1 MKRNIRLTIEYDG
14 SRYQGW
20 QRLGGDSSANTIQ
33 GKLEAVLSKMTGEDV
48 NINGS
53 GRTDAGVHA
62 YGQVA
67 NFHTNCMMSLGDIKE
82 YLTKYLPSDIGI
94 VEVSEASERFH
105 SRLNAK
111 EKTYL
116 YRIAIPGV
124 SNVFERKYLWYFPE
138 TLDVKKMEEAASLLI
153 GTHNFKGFS
162 SIKKTKNAATP
173 EDLITVCS
181 FFAIRYLLDCHGPT
195 IHTAIHVNPVISAHI
210 MLSLPLEYKC
220 SKFPCQEYTSGLIF
234 ATDCTALVQPPA
246 LFTITNAPIIA
257 AIVNTPNIIVSVI
270 STPFEP
276 DVVVNIVN
284 VINAKRI
291 QML

>member
-20 QRLGGDSSANTIQ
+20 QRLGGDSNANTIQ
-33 GKLEAVLSKMTGEDV
+33 GKLESVLSKMTGEDV

-67 NFHTNCMMSLGDIKE
+67 NFHTDCMMSVNEIKD

-138 TLDVKKMEEAASLLI
+138 TLDIKKMEEAASLLI
-153 GTHNFKGFS
+153 GTHDFVSFCNIRTNTQDTVRTVYDLTIEKKDDEIVLRITGNGFLYNMVR
-162 SIKKTKNAATP
+162 IM
-173 EDLITVCS
+173 V
-181 FFAIRYLLDCHGPT
+181 GT
-195 IHTAIHVNPVISAHI
+195 I
-210 MLSLPLEYKC
+210 LE
-220 SKFPCQEYTSGLIF
+220 
-234 ATDCTALVQPPA
+234 
-246 LFTITNAPIIA
+246 IA
-257 AIVNTPNIIVSVI
+257 AGSKPQGCIPQILEQRDRAAAGFTAPAWGLYLDRV
-270 STPFEP
+270 FYEQLP
-276 DVVVNIVN
+276 DD
-284 VINAKRI
+284 R
-291 QML
+291 MEG

>member
-20 QRLGGDSSANTIQ
+20 QRLGGDSNANTIQ
-33 GKLEAVLSKMTGEDV
+33 GKLESVLSKMTGEDV

-67 NFHTNCMMSLGDIKE
+67 NFHTDCMMSVNEIKD

-111 EKTYL
+111 KKTYL

-138 TLDVKKMEEAASLLI
+138 TLDIKKMEEAASLLI
-153 GTHNFKGFS
+153 GTHDFLQLRKRKNLPSVVSITSRSKRQKKKSRSLIQEMASFITWSGF
-162 SIKKTKNAATP
+162 
-173 EDLITVCS
+173 
-181 FFAIRYLLDCHGPT
+181 LLE
-195 IHTAIHVNPVISAHI
+195 
-210 MLSLPLEYKC
+210 L
-220 SKFPCQEYTSGLIF
+220 
-234 ATDCTALVQPPA
+234 
-246 LFTITNAPIIA
+246 
-257 AIVNTPNIIVSVI
+257 
-270 STPFEP
+270 
-276 DVVVNIVN
+276 
-284 VINAKRI
+284 
-291 QML
+291 

>member
-20 QRLGGDSSANTIQ
+20 QRLGGDSNANTIQ
-33 GKLEAVLSKMTGEDV
+33 GKLESVLSKMTGEDV

-67 NFHTNCMMSLGDIKE
+67 NFHTDCMMSVNEIKN

-138 TLDVKKMEEAASLLI
+138 TLDIKKMEEAASLLI
-153 GTHNFKGFS
+153 GTHDFKGFS
-162 SIKKTKNAATP
+162 SIKKTNEIYRP
-173 EDLITVCS
+173 
-181 FFAIRYLLDCHGPT
+181 
-195 IHTAIHVNPVISAHI
+195 
-210 MLSLPLEYKC
+210 
-220 SKFPCQEYTSGLIF
+220 
-234 ATDCTALVQPPA
+234 
-246 LFTITNAPIIA
+246 
-257 AIVNTPNIIVSVI
+257 
-270 STPFEP
+270 
-276 DVVVNIVN
+276 
-284 VINAKRI
+284 
-291 QML
+291 

>member
-20 QRLGGDSSANTIQ
+20 QRLGGDSNANTIQ
-33 GKLEAVLSKMTGEDV
+33 GKLESVLSKMTGEDV

-67 NFHTNCMMSLGDIKE
+67 NFHTDCMMSVSEIKN

-138 TLDVKKMEEAASLLI
+138 TLDIKKMEEAASLLI
-153 GTHNFKGFS
+153 GTHDFKGFS
-162 SIKKTKNAATP
+162 SIKKTKKSTVRSIYNIEIKKTKKEIQISYTGNGFLHNMVRILTGTLVEVGCGKIKP
-173 EDLITVCS
+173 EDITKALESTKRSDAGIPAPPQGLFLVYTKNKTGK
-181 FFAIRYLLDCHGPT
+181 FAAYKQYLLVSFLSYLFCK
-195 IHTAIHVNPVISAHI
+195 HTTYLSAKI
-210 MLSLPLEYKC
+210 
-220 SKFPCQEYTSGLIF
+220 
-234 ATDCTALVQPPA
+234 
-246 LFTITNAPIIA
+246 LF
-257 AIVNTPNIIVSVI
+257 S
-270 STPFEP
+270 P
-276 DVVVNIVN
+276 DFLCNFFH
-284 VINAKRI
+284 
-291 QML
+291 

>member
-20 QRLGGDSSANTIQ
+20 QRLGGDSNANTIQ
-33 GKLEAVLSKMTGEDV
+33 GKLESVLSKMTGEDV

-67 NFHTNCMMSLGDIKE
+67 NFHTDCMMSVNEIKN

-116 YRIAIPGV
+116 YRIAIP
-124 SNVFERKYLWYFPE
+124 E
-138 TLDVKKMEEAASLLI
+138 TLDIKKMEEAASLLI
-153 GTHNFKGFS
+153 GTHDFKGFS
-162 SIKKTKNAATP
+162 SIKKTKKSTVRSIYNIEIKKTKKEIQISYTGNGFLHNMVRILTGTLVEVGCGKIKP
-173 EDLITVCS
+173 EDITKALES
-181 FFAIRYLLDCHGPT
+181 TKRSDAGI
-195 IHTAIHVNPVISAHI
+195 TAP
-210 MLSLPLEYKC
+210 P
-220 SKFPCQEYTSGLIF
+220 QGLF
-234 ATDCTALVQPPA
+234 L
-246 LFTITNAPIIA
+246 
-257 AIVNTPNIIVSVI
+257 VSVGY
-270 STPFEP
+270 
-276 DVVVNIVN
+276 
-284 VINAKRI
+284 
-291 QML
+291 

>member
-162 SIKKTKNAATP
+162 SIKKTKKSTIRTIYDIKIKKTKKEIQITYTGNGFLHNMVRILTGTLVEVGCGKIKPADITKALESTKRADAGITAP
-173 EDLITVCS
+173 PQGLFLVSVEYLYLFILKIKQGSLLLINSTS
-181 FFAIRYLLDCHGPT
+181 LFHFYLIFFANTLL
-195 IHTAIHVNPVISAHI
+195 I
-210 MLSLPLEYKC
+210 
-220 SKFPCQEYTSGLIF
+220 
-234 ATDCTALVQPPA
+234 
-246 LFTITNAPIIA
+246 
-257 AIVNTPNIIVSVI
+257 
-270 STPFEP
+270 
-276 DVVVNIVN
+276 
-284 VINAKRI
+284 
-291 QML
+291 

>member
-20 QRLGGDSSANTIQ
+20 QRLGGDSNANTIQ
-33 GKLEAVLSKMTGEDV
+33 GKLESVLSKMTGEDV

-67 NFHTNCMMSLGDIKE
+67 NFHTDCMMSVNEIKN

-138 TLDVKKMEEAASLLI
+138 TLDIKKMEEAASLLI
-153 GTHNFKGFS
+153 GTHDFKGFS
-162 SIKKTKNAATP
+162 SIKKTKKSTVRSIYNIEIKKTKKEIQISYTGNGFLHNKSTGKYKKKRCRDYCTASRVISGFCGVLRSN
-173 EDLITVCS
+173 LILPRLPQQFLSLILVLPTV
-181 FFAIRYLLDCHGPT
+181 LLLLIYYRSHKKQ
-195 IHTAIHVNPVISAHI
+195 IHTVGLGIVFPKECILLPV
-210 MLSLPLEYKC
+210 
-220 SKFPCQEYTSGLIF
+220 
-234 ATDCTALVQPPA
+234 
-246 LFTITNAPIIA
+246 
-257 AIVNTPNIIVSVI
+257 
-270 STPFEP
+270 
-276 DVVVNIVN
+276 
-284 VINAKRI
+284 
-291 QML
+291 

>member
-20 QRLGGDSSANTIQ
+20 QRLGGDSNANTIQ
-33 GKLEAVLSKMTGEDV
+33 GKLESVLSKMTGEDV

-67 NFHTNCMMSLGDIKE
+67 NFHTDCMMSVSEIKN

-138 TLDVKKMEEAASLLI
+138 TLDIKKMEEAASLLI
-153 GTHNFKGFS
+153 GTILKDFLQLRKRKNLPSVVSITSRSKRQKKKSRSLIQEMASFITWSGF
-162 SIKKTKNAATP
+162 
-173 EDLITVCS
+173 
-181 FFAIRYLLDCHGPT
+181 LLE
-195 IHTAIHVNPVISAHI
+195 
-210 MLSLPLEYKC
+210 L
-220 SKFPCQEYTSGLIF
+220 
-234 ATDCTALVQPPA
+234 
-246 LFTITNAPIIA
+246 
-257 AIVNTPNIIVSVI
+257 
-270 STPFEP
+270 
-276 DVVVNIVN
+276 
-284 VINAKRI
+284 
-291 QML
+291 

>member
-20 QRLGGDSSANTIQ
+20 QRLGGDSNANTIQ
-33 GKLEAVLSKMTGEDV
+33 GKLESVLSKMTGEDV

-67 NFHTNCMMSLGDIKE
+67 NFHTDCMMSVNEIKN

-138 TLDVKKMEEAASLLI
+138 TLDIKKMEEAASLLI
-153 GTHNFKGFS
+153 GTHDFKGKNLPS
-162 SIKKTKNAATP
+162 VVSITSRSKRQKKKSRS
-173 EDLITVCS
+173 LIQEMA
-181 FFAIRYLLDCHGPT
+181 FFITWSGFLLE
-195 IHTAIHVNPVISAHI
+195 
-210 MLSLPLEYKC
+210 L
-220 SKFPCQEYTSGLIF
+220 
-234 ATDCTALVQPPA
+234 
-246 LFTITNAPIIA
+246 
-257 AIVNTPNIIVSVI
+257 
-270 STPFEP
+270 
-276 DVVVNIVN
+276 
-284 VINAKRI
+284 
-291 QML
+291 

>member
-111 EKTYL
+111 KNLPLPYCDSWGIEC
-116 YRIAIPGV
+116 
-124 SNVFERKYLWYFPE
+124 FERKYLWYFPE
-138 TLDVKKMEEAASLLI
+138 TLDVKKWKKLHLCSSELIILRDFLLLKDKKSTI
-153 GTHNFKGFS
+153 RTIYDIK
-162 SIKKTKNAATP
+162 IKKTKKKSRL
-173 EDLITVCS
+173 LIQEMDSCITWS
-181 FFAIRYLLDCHGPT
+181 EFLLE
-195 IHTAIHVNPVISAHI
+195 
-210 MLSLPLEYKC
+210 L
-220 SKFPCQEYTSGLIF
+220 
-234 ATDCTALVQPPA
+234 
-246 LFTITNAPIIA
+246 
-257 AIVNTPNIIVSVI
+257 
-270 STPFEP
+270 
-276 DVVVNIVN
+276 
-284 VINAKRI
+284 
-291 QML
+291 